1 MLSVSANGESMGG
14 PWWKDRSDVLLCGCG
29 TGRPGLQ
36 ACLLWPVLG
45 IPHESPVADEVSWAW
60 EQLCVAWP
68 HRWERTS
75 PIQPSAL
82 PRSAAAL
89 SHCCHGLKLGC
100 GPGKWS
106 RESNWPLSANQAFSL
121 DKLGRRGD
129 FFFFLPL
136 ILGFKTK
143 IPPFS
148 SLYVFPTE
156 LQGWQVS
163 RPRCGC
169 SPFNVVYSWD
179 LTKF

>member
-129 FFFFLPL
+129 FFFSSHLSWGLRPKFHLSPLCMCFLQNFKGGRWADQDVVVPL
-136 ILGFKTK
+136 
-143 IPPFS
+143 
-148 SLYVFPTE
+148 
-156 LQGWQVS
+156 
-163 RPRCGC
+163 
-169 SPFNVVYSWD
+169 
-179 LTKF
+179 LTWFTLEI